1 MPSAVAVGKMEL
13 KGKDLLV
20 TLISLLRCFAVVVFV
35 FCLFVCFVFVFVS
48 FCGFIFSFICVVFTV
63 QLDLICCR

>member
-20 TLISLLRCFAVVVFV
+20 TLILLLRCFAVVVFV
-35 FCLFVCFVFVFVS
+35 FCLFVFVFVS
-48 FCGFIFSFICVVFTV
+48 FRGFIFSFICVVFTV
-63 QLDLICCR
+63 